1 MKVYNHNVSN
11 FLFKIFIVGNKNIRY
26 GFVLACFFVSNF
38 IFSQIKTS
46 PEISSTKIK
55 KPKIGL
61 VLSGGGAKGF
71 AHIGVLRVL
80 EDAGVKV
87 DYIAGTS
94 MGAVIG
100 GLYASGYNAKQIDS
114 IFKVTDFD
122 ALLQDFVPRT
132 SKNFYEKQND
142 EKYAFSL
149 PFTAF
154 KIAVPISLSKGL
166 YNYNVLNQLF
176 KNQLNTRDFSKLPIP
191 FLCIATDIETGKEIV
206 LKNGYLPQAILASS
220 AFPTLFSPIAIDG
233 KMLIDGGVA
242 NNYPVEH
249 VKAMGADI
257 IIGVDVQDDLKT
269 QKDLKEA
276 TRILVQITNL
286 QMLENMKGKAAKTD
300 IYIKP
305 DVSKF
310 GIISFGDGA
319 EIIKKGEEAAFV
331 YFEKLQKL
339 GNPKFKEQYQKQSSD
354 SLQIDIITVSPL
366 KNYTKD
372 YVIGKLGF
380 KNNSTI
386 CFDELKIGVNKL
398 SATQNFSSIGYELL
412 KNDRNQR
419 VLDLNLVENPI
430 RTYVKFGLHYD
441 ALYKTAGLINFTR
454 KRNLFK
460 NDVVS
465 ADIIVGD
472 NFRYN
477 LDYYIDNGFNW
488 SFGFKS
494 KYNSFSRNIP
504 NDFTTGQVLTQ
515 LGLNAI
521 NVDFS
526 DFTNQAYVQTV
537 YRQKFQVGLGAE
549 FKHLKIQSAT
559 LESTSPAIEN
569 SNYWSA
575 FTTIKFDSFD
585 NKFYPL
591 KGLFLQGDFQTYIF
605 SNNYTGDFNPFSIAK
620 AEVGFAKRFLKKIT
634 FKSHS
639 EAGLAIGRQS
649 VPYLNFVLGGYGFQP
664 INNFKHFYGYDFLN
678 LTGDSFIKTAFTF
691 DFEFIKKNH
700 VNFSANYAYVQDD
713 LFETT
718 KWISLPR
725 YSGYAVGYGFESV
738 LGPIEIKQTYSPE
751 TGKGFTFINVG
762 FWF

>member
-1 MKVYNHNVSN
+1 MSIFC
-11 FLFKIFIVGNKNIRY
+11 FLFKIFNYRKKIFFLNILVTCSFLPFIV
-26 GFVLACFFVSNF
+26 
-38 IFSQIKTS
+38 FSQENTNPS
-46 PEISSTKIK
+46 VSSLGIK

-71 AHIGVLRVL
+71 AHIGVLNVL
-80 EDAGVKV
+80 EEAGVKI

-94 MGAVIG
+94 MGAVVG

-149 PFTAF
+149 PFTGL

-166 YNYNVLNQLF
+166 YNFNALNQLF
-176 KNQLNTRDFSKLPIP
+176 KNQLHIRDFSKLPIP
-191 FLCIATDIETGKEIV
+191 FLCIATNIETGKEVV

-220 AFPTLFSPIAIDG
+220 AFPTLFSPIEIDG
-233 KMLIDGGVA
+233 KMLIDGGVS

-269 QKDLKEA
+269 RKDLKEA

-286 QMLENMKGKAAKTD
+286 QMLEKMKGKAEKTN

-305 DVSKF
+305 EVSKF
-310 GIISFGDGA
+310 GIISFEDRV

-331 YFEKLQKL
+331 FFEKLQKL
-339 GNPKFKEQYQKQSSD
+339 GSPDFRKQYKKQSSD
-354 SLQIDIITVSPL
+354 SLYIDKILISNL
-366 KNYTKD
+366 KNYTQD
-372 YVIGKLGF
+372 YIIGKLGF
-380 KNNSTI
+380 KENSTI
-386 CFDELKIGVNKL
+386 CFDKLKVGLNKL
-398 SATQNFSSIGYELL
+398 NATQNFSSIGYELN
-412 KNDRNQR
+412 KNENNEY
-419 VLDLNLVENPI
+419 VLDLNVVENPI
-430 RTYVKFGLHYD
+430 RSYVKFGLHYD
-441 ALYKTAGLINFTR
+441 DLYKTAGLINFTR
-454 KRNLFK
+454 KRNFFK

-465 ADIIVGD
+465 ADVIVGD

-477 LDYYIDNGFNW
+477 FDYYIDNGFHW
-488 SFGFKS
+488 SFGVKS
-494 KYNSFSRNIP
+494 RYNSFSRNLG

-526 DFTNQAYVQTV
+526 DFTNQAYAQTV
-537 YRQKFQVGLGAE
+537 YRQKFQVGLGVE
-549 FKHLKIQSAT
+549 FKHLKIQSST
-559 LESTSPAIEN
+559 LQNTIPAIEN

-575 FTTIKFDSFD
+575 FSTIKFDSFD
-585 NKFYPL
+585 NKFYPS
-591 KGLFLQGDFQTYIF
+591 KGLFLQGDFQTYLF
-605 SNNYTGDFNPFSIAK
+605 SNNYTGNFNPFSIAK
-620 AEVGFAKRFLKKIT
+620 AEVGFATSFYKKIT

-639 EAGLAIGRQS
+639 EAGLAIGSQS
-649 VPYLNFVLGGYGFQP
+649 VPFLNFVLGGYGFQT

-678 LTGDSFIKTAFTF
+678 LTGDSFIKTAVTF
-691 DFEFIKKNH
+691 DYEFIKKNH
-700 VNFSANYAYVQDD
+700 VNLSANYAYVQDN

-718 KWISLPR
+718 SWISMPR
-725 YSGYAVGYGFESV
+725 YSGYALGYGFESI

-751 TGKGFTFINVG
+751 TGRGFTFINVG